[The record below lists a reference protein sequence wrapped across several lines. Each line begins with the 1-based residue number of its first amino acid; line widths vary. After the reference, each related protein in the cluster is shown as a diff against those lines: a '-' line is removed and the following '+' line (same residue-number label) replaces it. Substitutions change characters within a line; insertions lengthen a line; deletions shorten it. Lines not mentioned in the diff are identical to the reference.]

1 MAGSYR
7 GGALRS
13 PGHGTP
19 AIGAPVTFEGSIL
32 RVNNN
37 GTYDIAVHDA
47 TQMKDVAVTVSAIFP
62 PSLSSSSTPSSSG
75 GRRHPGRADRLG
87 AAATG
92 EASTRTGRGGRGN
105 TTHAGHASVP
115 SLVTSSATS
124 SHSASVSS
132 LRTPQSKGRSS
143 HQSRPGSAPM
153 ARRPGG
159 GGGGGG
165 GGGSGGG
172 GVDRRNGPPLSP
184 LSATAGQ
191 TTRTKLPLGRLP
203 SGHQPWP
210 PARHQQHHSGG
221 DFTVSE
227 HEKHA
232 AIHADMAEGEVCVMV
247 EHCTDCER
255 CVCSMCTA

>member
-62 PSLSSSSTPSSSG
+62 PSSSSAPSSSG
-75 GRRHPGRADRLG
+75 GRRQPGRADRLR

-92 EASTRTGRGGRGN
+92 EASPQHGRGGRGN

-115 SLVTSSATS
+115 SLVTSS
-124 SHSASVSS
+124 SHAASVSS

-153 ARRPGG
+153 ARRPGVGDDG
-159 GGGGGG
+159 GRGR
-165 GGGSGGG
+165 
-172 GVDRRNGPPLSP
+172 DRRNGPTLSP
-184 LSATAGQ
+184 LSATTGQ
-191 TTRTKLPLGRLP
+191 PTRTKLPLERLP

-210 PARHQQHHSGG
+210 PPRHQQHHSGG
-221 DFTVSE
+221 SFTVSE

-255 CVCSMCTA
+255 CVLFYVYS